1 MGEGRAAAWR
11 RELEAV
17 HRRLRD
23 AIGVARAAVD
33 RGEDTGSAA
42 QDLLLYCH
50 GFCRA
55 LTGHHRS
62 EDTTLF
68 PLLVAADPGLAPVV
82 AQLKQDHSMLDHLIG
97 ALEKALERG
106 GDAEELHRHLD
117 GIEAVMETHFG
128 YEERRIGAALD
139 ALDTGDLDRTDL
151 FGPIA

>member
-23 AIGVARAAVD
+23 AIGLARAAID
-33 RGEDTGSAA
+33 RGEDSGTLSR
-42 QDLLLYCH
+42 DLLLYCH

-62 EDTTLF
+62 EDAALF

-82 AQLKQDHSMLDHLIG
+82 SQLKQDHSMLDHLIG
-97 ALEKALERG
+97 ALEKALDRG

-128 YEERRIGAALD
+128 YEERRIGT
-139 ALDTGDLDRTDL
+139 ALDTLDAGDLDRTDL

>member
-11 RELEAV
+11 RELTAV

-23 AIGVARAAVD
+23 AIGLARAAID
-33 RGEDTGSAA
+33 RGEDAGTLSR
-42 QDLLLYCH
+42 DLLLYCH
-50 GFCRA
+50 GFCQA

-68 PLLVAADPGLAPVV
+68 PLLVAADPGLVPVV
-82 AQLKQDHSMLDHLIG
+82 SQLEQDHSMLDHLIG
-97 ALEKALERG
+97 ALEKALDRG

-139 ALDTGDLDRTDL
+139 ALDAGGLSRTDL